1 MKLETVTAALLVGG
15 ASSRM
20 GRDKA
25 RLELAGVANATRL
38 AALLDGLFAEV
49 LLVGGEPPADAPGR
63 RVPDVDGPRCALR
76 GVVSALAFARAE
88 RVLLLATDL
97 PLVTPELLLGL
108 VAWPEGDAVLPRDA
122 RGPQPLCGV
131 YRREPA
137 LAAARSRLAAER
149 LALAGWLEEL
159 EVRVLPDD
167 VLSSLDPEG
176 VTMSNLNTP
185 DDLPDAER
193 RLAGSG

>member
-63 RVPDVDGPRCALR
+63 RVPDVDGPQCALR
-76 GVVSALAFARAE
+76 GLVGALEAAPTERLLVV
-88 RVLLLATDL
+88 ATDL
-97 PLVTPELLLGL
+97 PLVSPALLLAL
-108 VAWPEGDAVLPRDA
+108 LAAPDAEAVVPVPAEGV
-122 RGPQPLCGV
+122 QPLCAV
-131 YRREPA
+131 YRVAPA
-137 LAAARSRLAAER
+137 LARARENLAAER
-149 LALAGWLEEL
+149 LALRALLDGLDVFEL
-159 EVRVLPDD
+159 DADTLAA
-167 VLSSLDPEG
+167 LDPDG
-176 VTMSNLNTP
+176 HALVNLNTP
-185 DDLPDAER
+185 EERATAE
-193 RLAGSG
+193 AVIGG